1 MEERRPAAGHR
12 RVAPGGHSR
21 SPGAHRQLPPRVFR
35 RHAPARNDRRG
46 AGLQPESADRRRADH
61 RPGCDGAGAN
71 PAAVAGPARSTR
83 AVDHHDHPRPRR
95 GRANLRRHCRD
106 VCRAPLRA
114 RQQIRPAG
122 PATAPVHRRFDR
134 LSACPQQWPRL
145 AAHHPRAAA
154 VTGCIARRLPV
165 QPALPAGRRL
175 VYRGA
180 AGRRAR
186 RLSLPVGSA
195 AMSLLQI
202 KDLEVKFA
210 ASGTGLFGLN
220 KQWVRAV
227 NGVSLNLAAG
237 ETLGLVGES
246 GSGKSTL
253 GRAILHL
260 NPISAGQVLFD
271 GVDMAHGSA
280 IDITRLRHETA
291 MIFQDPYAA
300 LNPRHTIGETIA
312 EVLRVQRKVA
322 PQQIP
327 ARVNELL
334 DLVGL
339 RPELA
344 DRKPGSLSGGQC
356 QRVGIAR
363 ALAVEPRLIIADEC
377 VAALDV
383 SIQGQIINLLLEL
396 QQRMNLAILFIAHDL
411 AIVRRLC
418 DRVAVMY
425 LGKIVEEGPVE
436 AVFTTPR
443 HPYTAALIQAIP
455 EIDPHRPL
463 PTEPLPGEPPSPLNL
478 PTGCAFHPRCRHARS
493 MCSVVLPPT
502 HFLHEHRYS
511 CVLEEPLL

>member
-1 MEERRPAAGHR
+1 M
-12 RVAPGGHSR
+12 
-21 SPGAHRQLPPRVFR
+21 
-35 RHAPARNDRRG
+35 
-46 AGLQPESADRRRADH
+46 
-61 RPGCDGAGAN
+61 
-71 PAAVAGPARSTR
+71 T
-83 AVDHHDHPRPRR
+83 
-95 GRANLRRHCRD
+95 
-106 VCRAPLRA
+106 
-114 RQQIRPAG
+114 
-122 PATAPVHRRFDR
+122 
-134 LSACPQQWPRL
+134 
-145 AAHHPRAAA
+145 
-154 VTGCIARRLPV
+154 
-165 QPALPAGRRL
+165 
-175 VYRGA
+175 
-180 AGRRAR
+180 
-186 RLSLPVGSA
+186 
-195 AMSLLQI
+195 LLQVN
-202 KDLEVKFA
+202 DLEVRFA
-210 ASGTGLFGLN
+210 AAGSGLFGLN

-227 NGVSLNLAAG
+227 NGVSLTLAAG

-260 NPISAGQVLFD
+260 NPISAGQVVFD
-271 GVDMAHGSA
+271 GIDMAHAGPV
-280 IDITRLRHETA
+280 DIARLRHETA

-300 LNPRHTIGETIA
+300 LNPRLTVGETIA
-312 EVLRVQRKVA
+312 EVLRVQRKVS
-322 PQQIP
+322 PDNIP
-327 ARVNELL
+327 RRVNELL

-344 DRKPGSLSGGQC
+344 SRKPGSLSGGQC

-455 EIDPHRPL
+455 EIDPYRPL
-463 PTEPLPGEPPSPLNL
+463 PSEPLPGEPPSPLKL
-478 PTGCAFHPRCRHARS
+478 PDGCAFHPRCRHARAV
-493 MCSVVLPPT
+493 CAEVLPPT
-502 HFLHEHRYS
+502 HFVQTHRYS
-511 CVLEEPLL
+511 CVLEEPLTLSATREQPPL

>member
-1 MEERRPAAGHR
+1 M
-12 RVAPGGHSR
+12 
-21 SPGAHRQLPPRVFR
+21 
-35 RHAPARNDRRG
+35 
-46 AGLQPESADRRRADH
+46 
-61 RPGCDGAGAN
+61 
-71 PAAVAGPARSTR
+71 
-83 AVDHHDHPRPRR
+83 
-95 GRANLRRHCRD
+95 
-106 VCRAPLRA
+106 
-114 RQQIRPAG
+114 
-122 PATAPVHRRFDR
+122 
-134 LSACPQQWPRL
+134 
-145 AAHHPRAAA
+145 
-154 VTGCIARRLPV
+154 
-165 QPALPAGRRL
+165 
-175 VYRGA
+175 
-180 AGRRAR
+180 
-186 RLSLPVGSA
+186 
-195 AMSLLQI
+195 
-202 KDLEVKFA
+202 
-210 ASGTGLFGLN
+210 
-220 KQWVRAV
+220 
-227 NGVSLNLAAG
+227 SLNLAAG

-260 NPISAGQVLFD
+260 NPITAGQVLFD
-271 GVDMAHGSA
+271 GIDMAHGSA
-280 IDITRLRHETA
+280 VDIARLRHETA

-312 EVLRVQRKVA
+312 EVLRVQRKVPA
-322 PQQIP
+322 ERIP

-344 DRKPGSLSGGQC
+344 SRKPGSLSGGQC

-436 AVFTTPR
+436 AVFTSPR
-443 HPYTAALIQAIP
+443 HPYTAALIKAIP

-463 PTEPLPGEPPSPLNL
+463 PTEPLPGEPPSPLHL
-478 PTGCAFHPRCRHARS
+478 PTGCAFHPRCRYART

-502 HFLHEHRYS
+502 HSLHEHRYS
-511 CVLEEPLL
+511 CVLEEPLTLPAHHEQGVMTCNPAT

>member
-1 MEERRPAAGHR
+1 
-12 RVAPGGHSR
+12 
-21 SPGAHRQLPPRVFR
+21 
-35 RHAPARNDRRG
+35 
-46 AGLQPESADRRRADH
+46 
-61 RPGCDGAGAN
+61 
-71 PAAVAGPARSTR
+71 
-83 AVDHHDHPRPRR
+83 
-95 GRANLRRHCRD
+95 
-106 VCRAPLRA
+106 
-114 RQQIRPAG
+114 
-122 PATAPVHRRFDR
+122 
-134 LSACPQQWPRL
+134 
-145 AAHHPRAAA
+145 
-154 VTGCIARRLPV
+154 
-165 QPALPAGRRL
+165 
-175 VYRGA
+175 
-180 AGRRAR
+180 
-186 RLSLPVGSA
+186 
-195 AMSLLQI
+195 MSLLQI
-202 KDLEVKFA
+202 KNLEVRFA
-210 ASGTGLFGLN
+210 ASGTGVFGLN

-271 GVDMAHGSA
+271 GIDMAHGSA
-280 IDITRLRHETA
+280 IDIARLRQETA

-312 EVLRVQRKVA
+312 EVLRVQRKVPA
-322 PQQIP
+322 ERIP

-344 DRKPGSLSGGQC
+344 SRKPGALSGGQC

-436 AVFTTPR
+436 AVFTAPR
-443 HPYTAALIQAIP
+443 HPYTAALIEAIP

-463 PTEPLPGEPPSPLNL
+463 PTQPLPGEPPSPLNL
-478 PTGCAFHPRCRHARS
+478 PTGCAFHPRCRYART
-493 MCSVVLPPT
+493 MCSVVLPPI
-502 HFLHEHRYS
+502 HSLHEHRYS
-511 CVLEEPLL
+511 CVLEEPLTLPAHHEQGVMTCNRAT

>member
-1 MEERRPAAGHR
+1 
-12 RVAPGGHSR
+12 
-21 SPGAHRQLPPRVFR
+21 
-35 RHAPARNDRRG
+35 
-46 AGLQPESADRRRADH
+46 
-61 RPGCDGAGAN
+61 
-71 PAAVAGPARSTR
+71 
-83 AVDHHDHPRPRR
+83 
-95 GRANLRRHCRD
+95 
-106 VCRAPLRA
+106 
-114 RQQIRPAG
+114 
-122 PATAPVHRRFDR
+122 
-134 LSACPQQWPRL
+134 
-145 AAHHPRAAA
+145 
-154 VTGCIARRLPV
+154 
-165 QPALPAGRRL
+165 
-175 VYRGA
+175 
-180 AGRRAR
+180 
-186 RLSLPVGSA
+186 
-195 AMSLLQI
+195 MSLLQI
-202 KDLEVKFA
+202 KDLEVRFA
-210 ASGTGLFGLN
+210 ASGTGLLGLN

-271 GVDMAHGSA
+271 GIDMAQGSA
-280 IDITRLRHETA
+280 IDIKRLRFETA

-322 PQQIP
+322 LEHIP

-334 DLVGL
+334 ELVGL

-344 DRKPGSLSGGQC
+344 GRKPGSLSGGQC

-436 AVFTTPR
+436 AVFTAPR

-455 EIDPHRPL
+455 QIDPHRPL
-463 PTEPLPGEPPSPLNL
+463 PAQLLSGEPASPLNL
-478 PTGCAFHPRCRHARS
+478 PTGCAFHPRCRYARA

-502 HFLHEHRYS
+502 HLLHEHRYS